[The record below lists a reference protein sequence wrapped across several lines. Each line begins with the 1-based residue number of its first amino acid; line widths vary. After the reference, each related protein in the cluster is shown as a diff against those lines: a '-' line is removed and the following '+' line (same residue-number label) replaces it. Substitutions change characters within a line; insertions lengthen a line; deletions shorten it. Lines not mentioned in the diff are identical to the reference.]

1 MSNPSIAS
9 LSLDLDNCW
18 SYLKTRGDPR
28 WETFPSYLDVVVPR
42 LLEFFARRELT
53 LTFFVVGQD
62 AALEQH
68 HAALRAIAAAGHE
81 VGNHSFHH
89 EPWLHRYDADAL
101 EGEIALAETHIERTT
116 GVRPVGF
123 RGPGFSVSAAVM
135 ATLANRG
142 YIYDA
147 STFPTFIGPLARAYY
162 FMKSD
167 LGREARE
174 TRSALFG
181 TIKDGMRPLRPYLA
195 PVPEGRLL
203 EIPVSVVPLVRV
215 PFHLSYVLYLATFSR
230 RAALAYFRAALGAC
244 RAAGVQPSLL
254 LHPLD
259 FLGKEDDVGLEF
271 FPGMTMSLTR
281 KLDVVDA
288 ALHEYQRRYRIVT
301 MLEHARTVLNK
312 GPMDGFANPDSASPA
327 TSQPDSASAR
337 HA

>member
-1 MSNPSIAS
+1 MTASSMAS

-42 LLEFFARRELT
+42 VLEFFARRALT

-62 AALEQH
+62 AALKQH
-68 HAALRAIAAAGHE
+68 HAVLRAIAEAGHE

-101 EGEIALAETHIERTT
+101 EHEIALAEDHIERATS
-116 GVRPVGF
+116 VRPVGF
-123 RGPGFSVSAAVM
+123 RGPGFSVSAAVL
-135 ATLANRG
+135 ATLASRG
-142 YIYDA
+142 YSYDA

-181 TIKDGMRPLRPYLA
+181 TIKDGMLPLRPYLV

-203 EIPVSVVPLVRV
+203 EIPVSVVPFVRL
-215 PFHLSYVLYLATFSR
+215 PFHLSYILYLATFSR
-230 RAALAYFRAALGAC
+230 NAALVYFRTALGAC
-244 RAAGVQPSLL
+244 RIAGVQPSLL

-271 FPGMTMSLTR
+271 FPGMNLRLAT
-281 KLDVVDA
+281 KLAVVDA
-288 ALHEYQRRYRIVT
+288 ALHEYQRRFRVVT
-301 MLEHARTVLNK
+301 MLEHARTVL
-312 GPMDGFANPDSASPA
+312 DGMPVRAA
-327 TSQPDSASAR
+327 TAV
-337 HA
+337 